1 MWNSNQDP
9 LQNVQDPLKIAFR
22 PKMYFRHFAAKL
34 LPKNSIFEQLKGIEN
49 GDEIIMINDST
60 ATHTTDHDFGALFKQ
75 KKMTL
80 RYKTKK
86 MENCFRK

>member
-1 MWNSNQDP
+1 MTWGFE
-9 LQNVQDPLKIAFR
+9 KIILS
-22 PKMYFRHFAAKL
+22 K
-34 LPKNSIFEQLKGIEN
+34 ITVFEHEEGIEN

-80 RYKTKK
+80 RYKINFFTQLFFPVYGGVKVIL
-86 MENCFRK
+86 